1 MAQAVDAKQNTQ
13 QVTAHQINIQV
24 AKQLANLVK
33 STLGPYGMDK
43 EMVDA
48 AGSVLMTNDGA
59 TILKETKLNH
69 PTATIITEVAR
80 TQEENCY
87 DGTTSS
93 VVITG
98 EMMDKASDLLD
109 MKIHPTRIA
118 KGYNIA
124 NTKAQE
130 LLEDIAID
138 VDDELLLS
146 VAKTAMTGKSAETS
160 GDSLAKIALDV
171 AKSTTLDNISIV
183 KRPNGKVGESVAIAG
198 ILIDREKMT
207 HDMPNEV
214 KEAKMAL
221 INVDISLPEFAQQ
234 LQIQV
239 ANNDAVQ
246 EFIESRKGQLQEIA
260 ETVLASGANVVLCK
274 RDIDPFVAEIFAEKG
289 IYAARRVATSDMEAI
304 AKSCDGRIVSSID
317 GIKPGDLATSDLL
330 EEINVG
336 EKAIIKLTGTPNAG
350 CVSVLLRAPT
360 HTTVEEI
367 GRAFDDAVGVVSV
380 ALDGGKV
387 LAGGGAPYLYLSKH
401 LRDFASTVSGREQ
414 MAVEAFAQALEVI
427 PASLAENSG
436 LDPLDT
442 LIKLRQLHSTAAGH
456 SYGVDVEN
464 GGGVN
469 MVKQGVVEP
478 LNVVSQAL
486 DSATTIAAQLLRIDN
501 IIEMNSGPEIGE
513 DGFQY

>member
-1 MAQAVDAKQNTQ
+1 MAQAVDAKQNASL
-13 QVTAHQINIQV
+13 VTAHQINIQV
-24 AKQLANLVK
+24 AKQLADLVK

-124 NTKAQE
+124 NAKAQE
-130 LLEDIAID
+130 LLEGIAID

-160 GDSLAKIALDV
+160 GDSLAQIALDV
-171 AKSTTLDNISIV
+171 AKSTTLENISIV

-289 IYAARRVATSDMEAI
+289 IYAARRVAMSDMEAI

-317 GIKPGDLATSDLL
+317 GIKSGDLATSDLL

-442 LIKLRQLHSTAAGH
+442 LIKLRQLHSSAAGH

-469 MVKQGVVEP
+469 MVKKGVVEP

>member
-1 MAQAVDAKQNTQ
+1 MAQAVDAKQNAQ

-48 AGSVLMTNDGA
+48 AGTVLMTNDGA
-59 TILKETKLNH
+59 TILKGTKLNH

-98 EMMDKASDLLD
+98 EMMDKASNLLD

-124 NTKAQE
+124 NAKAQE

-138 VDDELLLS
+138 VDDKLLLS
-146 VAKTAMTGKSAETS
+146 VAKTAMTGKSAESSSET
-160 GDSLAKIALDV
+160 LAQVALDV
-171 AKSTTLDNISIV
+171 AKSTTIENISVV
-183 KRPNGKVGESVAIAG
+183 KRPNGKVSESLAIAG

-207 HDMPNEV
+207 HDMPAEV
-214 KEAKMAL
+214 KDAKIAL

-239 ANNDAVQ
+239 ADNNAVQ
-246 EFIESRKGQLQEIA
+246 EFIESRKAQLQEIA
-260 ETVLASGANVVLCK
+260 ETVLASGANIVLCK

-289 IYAARRVATSDMEAI
+289 IYAARRVAMSDMEAI
-304 AKSCDGRIVSSID
+304 AKACDGRMISSID
-317 GIKPGDLATSDLL
+317 GIKASDLATAELL
-330 EEINVG
+330 EEISVG
-336 EKAIIKLTGTPNAG
+336 ERPLIKLTGTPQEG
-350 CVSVLLRAPT
+350 SVSVLLRAPT
-360 HTTVEEI
+360 FTTVEEI

-380 ALDGGKV
+380 ALEGGKV

-401 LRDFASTVSGREQ
+401 LREFASTVSGREQ
-414 MAVEAFAQALEVI
+414 MAVESFAQALEII

-469 MVKQGVVEP
+469 MVKEGVVEP

-486 DSATTIAAQLLRIDN
+486 ESATTIAAQLLRIDN
-501 IIEMNSGPEIGE
+501 IIEMNTGPEIGE

>member
-1 MAQAVDAKQNTQ
+1 MAQAVDAKQNAQ

-24 AKQLANLVK
+24 AKQLAHLVK

-59 TILKETKLNH
+59 TILKGTKLNH

-93 VVITG
+93 VVVTG
-98 EMMDKASDLLD
+98 ELMDKASDLLD

-118 KGYNIA
+118 KGYMIA
-124 NTKAQE
+124 NGKAQE

-138 VDDELLLS
+138 VSDELLLS
-146 VAKTAMTGKSAETS
+146 VAKTAMTGKSAETA
-160 GDSLAKIALDV
+160 GDALAQIALDV
-171 AKSTTLDNISIV
+171 AKATTIENISIV
-183 KRPNGKVGESVAIAG
+183 KRPNGKVHDSLAIAG
-198 ILIDREKMT
+198 LLIDREKMT
-207 HDMPNEV
+207 HDMPNVVEDP
-214 KEAKMAL
+214 KIAL
-221 INVDISLPEFAQQ
+221 ISVDISLPEFAQQ

-239 ANNDAVQ
+239 ADNNAVQ
-246 EFIESRKGQLQEIA
+246 EFIESRKTQLKEIA
-260 ETVLASGANVVLCK
+260 ETVLASGANIVLCK

-289 IYAARRVATSDMEAI
+289 IYAARRVAMSDMEAI
-304 AKSCDGRIVSSID
+304 AKAGNGRMISSID
-317 GIKPGDLATSDLL
+317 GIKLSDLATADLL
-330 EEINVG
+330 EEISVG
-336 EKAIIKLTGTPNAG
+336 ERPLIKLTGTPKEG
-350 CVSVLLRAPT
+350 SVSVLLRAPT
-360 HTTVEEI
+360 FSTVEEI

-380 ALDGGKV
+380 ALEGGKV
-387 LAGGGAPYLYLSKH
+387 LAGGGAPYLYLSKN
-401 LRDFASTVSGREQ
+401 LREFASTVSGREQ
-414 MAVEAFAQALEVI
+414 MAVESFAHALEVI
-427 PASLAENSG
+427 PAALAENSG

-478 LNVVSQAL
+478 LDVVSQAL

-501 IIEMNSGPEIGE
+501 IIEMNTGPEIGE

>member
-1 MAQAVDAKQNTQ
+1 MAQAVDAKQNAQ
-13 QVTAHQINIQV
+13 LVTAHQINIQV
-24 AKQLANLVK
+24 AKQLADLVK

-59 TILKETKLNH
+59 TILKGTKLNH

-124 NTKAQE
+124 NAKAQD

-146 VAKTAMTGKSAETS
+146 VAKTAMTGKSAESSSET
-160 GDSLAKIALDV
+160 LAQVALDV
-171 AKSTTLDNISIV
+171 AKSTTIDNISVV
-183 KRPNGKVGESVAIAG
+183 KRPNGKVSESLAIAG
-198 ILIDREKMT
+198 LLIDREKMT
-207 HDMPNEV
+207 HDMPAEV
-214 KEAKMAL
+214 KDAKIAL

-239 ANNDAVQ
+239 ADNNAVQ

-260 ETVLASGANVVLCK
+260 ETVLASGANAVLCK
-274 RDIDPFVAEIFAEKG
+274 RDIDPFVAEIFAEQG
-289 IYAARRVATSDMEAI
+289 IYAARRVAMSDMEAV
-304 AKSCDGRIVSSID
+304 AKSGEGRIVSSID
-317 GIKPGDLATSDLL
+317 GIKASDLATAELL
-330 EEINVG
+330 EEISVG
-336 EKAIIKLTGTPNAG
+336 EKPLIKLTGTPQEG
-350 CVSVLLRAPT
+350 SVSVLLRAPT
-360 HTTVEEI
+360 NTTVEEI

-380 ALDGGKV
+380 ALEGGKV

-401 LRDFASTVSGREQ
+401 LREFASTVSGREQ
-414 MAVEAFAQALEVI
+414 MAVEAFAQALEII

-469 MVKQGVVEP
+469 MVKEGVVEP

-486 DSATTIAAQLLRIDN
+486 ESATTIAAQLLRIDN
-501 IIEMNSGPEIGE
+501 IIEMNTGPEIGE

>member
-1 MAQAVDAKQNTQ
+1 MAQAVDAKQNAQ
-13 QVTAHQINIQV
+13 LVTAHQINIQV

-59 TILKETKLNH
+59 TILKGTKLNH

-124 NTKAQE
+124 NAKAQD

-138 VDDELLLS
+138 VDDKLLLS
-146 VAKTAMTGKSAETS
+146 VAKTAMTGKSAESSSET
-160 GDSLAKIALDV
+160 LAQVALDV
-171 AKSTTLDNISIV
+171 AKSTTIDNISVV
-183 KRPNGKVGESVAIAG
+183 KRPNGKVSESLAIAG
-198 ILIDREKMT
+198 LLIDREKMT
-207 HDMPNEV
+207 HDMPAEV
-214 KEAKMAL
+214 KDAKIAL

-239 ANNDAVQ
+239 ADNNAVQ

-260 ETVLASGANVVLCK
+260 ETVLASGANAVLCK
-274 RDIDPFVAEIFAEKG
+274 RDIDPFVAEIFAEQG
-289 IYAARRVATSDMEAI
+289 IYAARRVAMSDMEAV
-304 AKSCDGRIVSSID
+304 AKSGEGRIVSSID
-317 GIKPGDLATSDLL
+317 GIKASDLATAELL
-330 EEINVG
+330 EEISVG
-336 EKAIIKLTGTPNAG
+336 EKPLIKLTGTPQEG
-350 CVSVLLRAPT
+350 SVSVLLRAPT
-360 HTTVEEI
+360 NTTVEEI

-380 ALDGGKV
+380 ALEGGKV

-401 LRDFASTVSGREQ
+401 LREFASTVSGREQ
-414 MAVEAFAQALEVI
+414 MAVESFAQALEII

-469 MVKQGVVEP
+469 MVKEGVVEP

-486 DSATTIAAQLLRIDN
+486 ESATTIAAQLLRIDN
-501 IIEMNSGPEIGE
+501 IIEMNTGPEIGE

>member
-1 MAQAVDAKQNTQ
+1 MAQAVDAKQNAQ

-59 TILKETKLNH
+59 TILKGTKLNH

-124 NTKAQE
+124 NAKAQE
-130 LLEDIAID
+130 LLDDISIE
-138 VDDELLLS
+138 VDDKLLLS
-146 VAKTAMTGKSAETS
+146 VAKTAMTGKSAESSSET
-160 GDSLAKIALDV
+160 LAQVALDV
-171 AKSTTLDNISIV
+171 AKSTTIDNISVV
-183 KRPNGKVGESVAIAG
+183 KRPNGKVSESLAIAG

-207 HDMPNEV
+207 HDMPAEV
-214 KEAKMAL
+214 KDAKIAL

-239 ANNDAVQ
+239 ADNNAVQ
-246 EFIESRKGQLQEIA
+246 EFIESRKAQLQEIA
-260 ETVLASGANVVLCK
+260 ETVLASGANAVLCK
-274 RDIDPFVAEIFAEKG
+274 RDIDPFVAEIFAEQG
-289 IYAARRVATSDMEAI
+289 IYAARRVAMSDMEAV
-304 AKSCDGRIVSSID
+304 AKSGEGRIVSSID
-317 GIKPGDLATSDLL
+317 GIKASDLATAELL
-330 EEINVG
+330 EEISVG
-336 EKAIIKLTGTPNAG
+336 EKPLIKLTGTPQEG
-350 CVSVLLRAPT
+350 SVSVLLRAPT
-360 HTTVEEI
+360 NTTVEEI

-380 ALDGGKV
+380 ALEGGKV

-401 LRDFASTVSGREQ
+401 LREFASTVSGREQ
-414 MAVEAFAQALEVI
+414 MAVEAFAQALEII

-486 DSATTIAAQLLRIDN
+486 ESATTIAAQLLRIDN
-501 IIEMNSGPEIGE
+501 IIEMNTGPEIGE

>member
-1 MAQAVDAKQNTQ
+1 
-13 QVTAHQINIQV
+13 
-24 AKQLANLVK
+24 
-33 STLGPYGMDK
+33 
-43 EMVDA
+43 
-48 AGSVLMTNDGA
+48 
-59 TILKETKLNH
+59 
-69 PTATIITEVAR
+69 
-80 TQEENCY
+80 
-87 DGTTSS
+87 
-93 VVITG
+93 
-98 EMMDKASDLLD
+98 
-109 MKIHPTRIA
+109 
-118 KGYNIA
+118 
-124 NTKAQE
+124 
-130 LLEDIAID
+130 
-138 VDDELLLS
+138 
-146 VAKTAMTGKSAETS
+146 
-160 GDSLAKIALDV
+160 
-171 AKSTTLDNISIV
+171 
-183 KRPNGKVGESVAIAG
+183 
-198 ILIDREKMT
+198 MT
-207 HDMPNEV
+207 HDMPAEV
-214 KEAKMAL
+214 KDAKIAL

-414 MAVEAFAQALEVI
+414 MAVEAFAQALEII